1 VRQILAALLVGHG
14 AENALLQCLCTA
26 CAQALPVSGVGLTL
40 TAGVGHGGTVASSD
54 GPAAVLEDLQYDLGE
69 GPCLDASR
77 DGQPV
82 LHSDLARTGLS
93 RWPAFTAAAA
103 ESGIAA
109 VFAFPLQV
117 GAIHLGVLGLYRDLP
132 GSLGRADLAEALAF
146 AEAASTIVLHLQDGT
161 PPGMQLHPRLA
172 DAVESRREVH
182 QATGMITVQARVEL
196 TDAMLLLQGHAYGS
210 GRPVLDVAQDVVARR
225 LRFSPGGAVH
235 D

>member
-14 AENALLQCLCTA
+14 AENALLQRLCTA
-26 CAQALPVSGVGLTL
+26 CTQALPVSGVGLTL
-40 TAGVGHGGTVASSD
+40 TAGVGNGGTVASSD

-77 DGQPV
+77 DGRPV
-82 LHSDLARTGLS
+82 LQSNLAGTGRS
-93 RWPAFTAAAA
+93 RWPAFAAAAA

-132 GSLGRADLAEALAF
+132 GALTRADLAEALAF
-146 AEAASTIVLHLQDGT
+146 AEAACTIVLHLQDGT
-161 PPGMQLHPRLA
+161 PPSMELHPRLA

-182 QATGMITVQARVEL
+182 QATGMITVQARVGL
-196 TDAMLLLQGHAYGS
+196 TEAWLLLQGHAYGS
-210 GRPVLDVAQDVVARR
+210 GRPVLDVAKDVVARR
-225 LRFSPGGAVH
+225 LRFSPV
-235 D
+235 DD